1 MQTVSEFGIYVG
13 KTHSQILAEKQTIGK
28 CPPSTKAVYW
38 KASYAHIRATG
49 RWLDGTK
56 ATSQEQASAQQDLLD
71 M

>member
-1 MQTVSEFGIYVG
+1 MQTVSECGIYVG

-28 CPPSTKAVYW
+28 CPPSTRAVFW

-56 ATSQEQASAQQDLLD
+56 ATSQEQASAEQGLLD